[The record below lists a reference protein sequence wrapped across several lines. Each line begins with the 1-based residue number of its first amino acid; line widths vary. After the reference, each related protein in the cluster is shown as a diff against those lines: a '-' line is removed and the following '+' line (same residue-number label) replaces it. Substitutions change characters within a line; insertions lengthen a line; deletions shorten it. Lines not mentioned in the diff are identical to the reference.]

1 MPLSEH
7 IRELRNRL
15 IKSVLAVLVTS
26 GVGFA
31 FYQPIL
37 RLLLRPACV
46 NTGIRGVGAP
56 SSSCRN
62 GVFIVN
68 GVLSGLTLELKVA
81 LFAGLIMACP
91 IWLYQLWAFLAPGL
105 HKNEKRYGLGF
116 TAAAVPLFVGG
127 AALAYAIMPTALSI
141 LFHFVPTQASAAI
154 PIEDYL
160 KFVLRLIVVFG
171 LSFEMPL
178 LLVALNM
185 LGVLSAARIRSW
197 WRGMVFGIFVFAAVV
212 IPTGDPFTMT
222 LLAVPMCILFF
233 VALGVATLND
243 RRRERRAA
251 ESPDADLA
259 DDEASQL
266 DLAPSPVARPEPL
279 SDVEPTPVAAPVR
292 PAGES
297 APGAEASGGDPDG
310 GGAHYD
316 DIP

>member
-7 IRELRNRL
+7 IRELRGRL

-37 RLLLRPACV
+37 RVLLRPGCV
-46 NTGIRGVGAP
+46 DTAIKGVGTP
-56 SSSCRN
+56 SASCKN

-81 LFAGLIMACP
+81 LFAGLILACP

-105 HKNEKRYGLGF
+105 HKHEKRYGLGF
-116 TAAAVPLFVGG
+116 TGAAVPLFVGG
-127 AALAYAIMPTALSI
+127 AALAYAIMPTALGI
-141 LFHFVPTQASAAI
+141 LFHFVPSQASAAI

-178 LLVALNM
+178 VLVALNM
-185 LGVLSAARIRSW
+185 VGVLSAARIRSW

-222 LLAVPMCILFF
+222 LLAVPMCVLFF

-251 ESPDADLA
+251 AAPDAQLA
-259 DDEASQL
+259 DDEASPL
-266 DLAPSPVARPEPL
+266 DLRPEPVSRPEPL
-279 SDVEPTPVAAPVR
+279 RR
-292 PAGES
+292 PAPEPARVADE
-297 APGAEASGGDPDG
+297 APGPSAGE
-310 GGAHYD
+310 YD